1 MTSIDSNIWLE
12 HAWRNRIQSLVLLA
26 VMGSFLALLG
36 WLLWGSQGIWIL
48 IIVGVFGV
56 LFNPSVSP
64 RLVMRLYGAKPITPQ
79 QAPVLW
85 RTVNELSQR
94 AEVPAPVLYYLPSRV
109 LNAFAVGTP
118 NQAGIAVSDGL
129 LRNLEYEEMVGVL
142 AHEISH
148 VRNNDLWVMGL
159 ADLFSRAT
167 SVLSFIGMFLVIL
180 NLPLILFAEVSINW
194 FAILLLVFAPT
205 LSALAQLALSRTREF
220 DADLGAAWLSGD
232 VEGLASALVKIEHAQ
247 GGWIERIF
255 MPGRRVPEPSLL
267 RTHPETEQRIERL
280 LALKP
285 RLQKHQYP
293 GVPTDSINMSTQ
305 FGKPVVRS
313 PRWHIT
319 GLWH

>member
-1 MTSIDSNIWLE
+1 MPTIDSNIWLKN
-12 HAWRNRIQSLVLLA
+12 AWRNRVQSLLLLA
-26 VMGSFLALLG
+26 AMVSFLALLG

-48 IIVGVFGV
+48 MFVGVIGV

-64 RLVMRLYGAKPITPQ
+64 RLVMRLYGAKPIVPQ

-85 RTVNELSQR
+85 RTVNELSRR
-94 AEVPAPVLYYLPSRV
+94 AGVPAPALYYLPSRV

-129 LRNLEYEEMVGVL
+129 LRNLEYREMVGVL

-167 SVLSFIGMFLVIL
+167 NVLSLIGIFLVLL
-180 NLPLILFAEVSINW
+180 NLPLILFSEVSINW
-194 FAILLLVFAPT
+194 LAILLLVFAPT

-220 DADLGAAWLSGD
+220 DADLGAVWLSGE
-232 VEGLASALVKIEHAQ
+232 VEGLASALIKIEQAQ
-247 GGWIERIF
+247 AGWIEHIF
-255 MPGRRVPEPSLL
+255 MPGRRMREPSLL
-267 RTHPETEQRIERL
+267 RTHPDTDQRIERL
-280 LALKP
+280 LALRP
-285 RLQKHQYP
+285 SLQKSQHLHAPIGPVELNGY
-293 GVPTDSINMSTQ
+293 
-305 FGKPVVRS
+305 FGKPVLRS
-313 PRWHIT
+313 PRWHIN